1 MLAFKQNH
9 NVSIS
14 GGGEKAQYYIS
25 GGMYKE
31 DGLLRYADIGYKRF
45 NFSSNV
51 TSKVTD
57 WLKLKV
63 NTKYMNSNNE
73 LRLVQVL

>member
-1 MLAFKQNH
+1 
-9 NVSIS
+9 
-14 GGGEKAQYYIS
+14 
-25 GGMYKE
+25 MYKE

-45 NFSSNV
+45 NFNSNI

-73 LRLVQVL
+73 TPFGTPIWNGCFE